1 MYNHSKKKIMNRI
14 LLTITCIFASFNF
27 VFSQVNFD
35 FEIWKAPERAIP
47 FDWSEPEN
55 WTSTNRLTE
64 FINPG
69 ITQTSD
75 AHEGNAAVLI
85 SSMQIFGINTA
96 SSLVLGRGVIDF
108 PNKSILLDKAGLPLE
123 QKLASV
129 SAWYKYENTQNIGA
143 GQMEIYIT
151 RWEPNDITRT
161 ILVYQTVDL
170 PISSEY
176 KQINVSVDVAD
187 FSIQSDTVIM
197 VFHSDRDAD
206 LSLGTGKLT
215 VDDVKLSYVSNT
227 VQIDPS
233 HPMVIHPNP
242 VSNKSS
248 ISFNTDMPTSA
259 IINLYNLHGR
269 VVVREK
275 TETNSIQLSPSISPG
290 LYFMEIWTDHGRVIS
305 KVVITE

>member
-1 MYNHSKKKIMNRI
+1 MNRI
-14 LLTITCIFASFNF
+14 LLTITCYFVSFTF
-27 VFSQVNFD
+27 TFGQANFD
-35 FEIWKAPERAIP
+35 FEIWKTPEREIP

-55 WTSTNRLTE
+55 WTSSNRLME
-64 FINPG
+64 FINAG

-96 SSLVLGRGVIDF
+96 SSLVLGRCVIDF
-108 PNKSILLDKAGLPLE
+108 PNKSILLDKAGLPLD

-227 VQIDPS
+227 VQSDPS
-233 HPMVIHPNP
+233 FHIKIHPNP
-242 VSNKSS
+242 VSNKGLITFSHNVS
-248 ISFNTDMPTSA
+248 TSQIKIYDLQGKVVLHENTM
-259 IINLYNLHGR
+259 
-269 VVVREK
+269 
-275 TETNSIQLSPSISPG
+275 TNTIQLNPSISPG
-290 LYFMEIWTDHGRVIS
+290 LYFLEIWTDHGRLISKLVIS
-305 KVVITE
+305 E

>member
-1 MYNHSKKKIMNRI
+1 MNRI
-14 LLTITCIFASFNF
+14 LLTITCFFASFTF
-27 VFSQVNFD
+27 TFGQANFD
-35 FEIWKAPERAIP
+35 FEIWKSPEREIP

-55 WTSTNRLTE
+55 WTSSNRLTE

-69 ITQTSD
+69 VTQTSD

-96 SSLVLGRGVIDF
+96 SSLVLGKGVIDF
-108 PNKSILLDKAGLPLE
+108 PNKSILLDKAGLPSD

-151 RWEPNDITRT
+151 RWEPNDTART
-161 ILVYQTVDL
+161 IIVYQTVDL
-170 PISSEY
+170 PISSAY

-233 HPMVIHPNP
+233 FQIKIHPNP
-242 VSNKSS
+242 VSNKGLITFSHNVS
-248 ISFNTDMPTSA
+248 TSQ
-259 IINLYNLHGR
+259 IKLYDLHGK
-269 VVVREK
+269 VVLHEN
-275 TETNSIQLSPSISPG
+275 TMTNTIQLNPSISPG
-290 LYFMEIWTDHGRVIS
+290 FYFLEIWTEHGRLISKLVIS
-305 KVVITE
+305 E